1 MNTTTKKAAASHH
14 SAWTVL
20 AKQRMSRASIS
31 PTRMI
36 LTISAVVLG
45 EREGVTSSRSSTAV
59 FDDVMSGG
67 SPGSAEVGVRLVDG
81 VRGLLHRRGRRLTGR
96 HLVLRQAGVAEHVA
110 HLLDVRHRLARGA
123 VVAER
128 LDHRVG

>member
-1 MNTTTKKAAASHH
+1 
-14 SAWTVL
+14 
-20 AKQRMSRASIS
+20 
-31 PTRMI
+31 MI

-67 SPGSAEVGVRLVDG
+67 SSRLSRCSAFALSMESAAFSIVGVGG
-81 VRGLLHRRGRRLTGR
+81 VTGR
-96 HLVLRQAGVAEHVA
+96 HLVLGQAGVAEHVA
-110 HLLDVRHRLARGA
+110 HLRDVRHRLARGA

-128 LDHRVG
+128 LDDRVG